1 MEGRRFGTIR
11 MLPSGN
17 YQARRRV
24 SASDKGLVATF
35 SSREGAEKWLLK
47 MYRMELERKGR
58 RDGGVE

>member
-1 MEGRRFGTIR
+1 